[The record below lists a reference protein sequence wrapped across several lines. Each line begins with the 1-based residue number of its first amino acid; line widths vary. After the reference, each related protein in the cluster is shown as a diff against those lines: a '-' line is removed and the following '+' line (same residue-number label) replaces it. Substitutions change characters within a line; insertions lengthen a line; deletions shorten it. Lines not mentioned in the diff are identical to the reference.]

1 MSGGPFLNIKAPTYR
16 LIPLS
21 SGGMSRQPRD
31 GARRAGQ
38 LDDRAPCPRGA
49 GALTSWPCLLPPSGE
64 AKSSRAL
71 EAPQVAAPRRLCYES
86 STMRVIG
93 MIGLG
98 LLGHALA
105 SRLLA
110 AGHAVVGYDV
120 APERIEALGRIGG
133 KGAASVGDVAGR
145 AEAVCVVLPTL
156 ASVEDVILGAAGV
169 AAQARVGSP
178 VIQMSTIS
186 PALTERLARE
196 VSARGRAFLDCPVSG
211 TSAMVARGEGIIIAG
226 GEPAVFERWRPVLE
240 AMLPYVVHVGP
251 AGHATFVTLVA
262 NLLVGVHSLAA
273 DEALTLARKAG
284 LDLARVLEILT
295 SGAAGSRMLEVRGPM
310 IAREDF
316 PPQMKLELF
325 MKDLHLIQEAAQSV
339 GAPIPLTDASERLYA
354 AALRAG
360 HGGADLAVAVRAL
373 EGDIR
378 S

>member
-1 MSGGPFLNIKAPTYR
+1 
-16 LIPLS
+16 
-21 SGGMSRQPRD
+21 
-31 GARRAGQ
+31 
-38 LDDRAPCPRGA
+38 
-49 GALTSWPCLLPPSGE
+49 
-64 AKSSRAL
+64 
-71 EAPQVAAPRRLCYES
+71 
-86 STMRVIG
+86 MRVIG

-120 APERIEALGRIGG
+120 APERIEALGRLGG

-156 ASVEDVILGAAGV
+156 ASVEDVILGDAGV
-169 AAQARVGSP
+169 AAHARPGAT

-186 PALTERLARE
+186 PVLTERLTRE
-196 VSARGRAFLDCPVSG
+196 VTARGHGFLDCPVSG

-240 AMLPYVVHVGP
+240 AMLPRVVHVGP
-251 AGHATFVTLVA
+251 AGHATFVKLVA

-273 DEALTLARKAG
+273 AEALTMARRAG

-360 HGGADLAVAVRAL
+360 HGGEDLSVVVRAL